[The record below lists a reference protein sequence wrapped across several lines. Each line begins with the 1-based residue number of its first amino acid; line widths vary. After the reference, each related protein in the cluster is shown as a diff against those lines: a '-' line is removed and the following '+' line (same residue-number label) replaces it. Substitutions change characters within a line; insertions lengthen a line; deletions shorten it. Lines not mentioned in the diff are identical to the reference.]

1 VNAPSE
7 SPKPPQ
13 PPLAAREFPTAAA
26 AAPSTTQATTARVA
40 RGSVVTP
47 SSIANGPADASE
59 RSAAVEMTPLESD
72 ITLAS
77 IVPAPLAEAPA
88 IPLEP
93 LTTSLLQVDEI
104 PVASIDMPPVSP
116 ERRE

>member
-1 VNAPSE
+1 M
-7 SPKPPQ
+7 PP
-13 PPLAAREFPTAAA
+13 F
-26 AAPSTTQATTARVA
+26 
-40 RGSVVTP
+40 
-47 SSIANGPADASE
+47 
-59 RSAAVEMTPLESD
+59 ESD

-77 IVPAPLAEAPA
+77 ITPAPLAEAPA
-88 IPLEP
+88 IDLEP